1 MQVRKFLKGYKE
13 IDSRLS
19 VNNSLI
25 CGWKETAMMFLG
37 DSDQDKKNREIC
49 ITEARKIKAES
60 DQLMQDMEEL
70 TNAVKQLSP
79 LQRKIFDLF
88 YVQRLNAPACCDVLK
103 YTRNQFFFRK
113 EEMIQELERMLNEDE
128 THSDL

>member
-1 MQVRKFLKGYKE
+1 M
-13 IDSRLS
+13 
-19 VNNSLI
+19 
-25 CGWKETAMMFLG
+25 GWKETAMMFLD

-49 ITEARKIKAES
+49 IAEARKIKAES
-60 DQLMQDMEEL
+60 DQLMQDREEL
-70 TNAVKQLSP
+70 TSAVKQLSP

-88 YVQRLNAPACCDVLK
+88 YVQRLNASACCDALK

>member
-1 MQVRKFLKGYKE
+1 MQVRKFLKGYKG

-25 CGWKETAMMFLG
+25 GGWKETAMMFLG

-60 DQLMQDMEEL
+60 D
-70 TNAVKQLSP
+70 
-79 LQRKIFDLF
+79 
-88 YVQRLNAPACCDVLK
+88 
-103 YTRNQFFFRK
+103 
-113 EEMIQELERMLNEDE
+113 
-128 THSDL
+128 

>member
-1 MQVRKFLKGYKE
+1 MKGYKG

-25 CGWKETAMMFLG
+25 GGWKETAMMFLG

-49 ITEARKIKAES
+49 IAEARKIKAES

-103 YTRNQFFFRK
+103 
-113 EEMIQELERMLNEDE
+113 
-128 THSDL
+128 

>member
-70 TNAVKQLSP
+70 TNAVKTVVTTS
-79 LQRKIFDLF
+79 KKNI
-88 YVQRLNAPACCDVLK
+88 
-103 YTRNQFFFRK
+103 
-113 EEMIQELERMLNEDE
+113 
-128 THSDL
+128 

>member
-1 MQVRKFLKGYKE
+1 MQVRKFLKGYKG

-19 VNNSLI
+19 VNNRLI
-25 CGWKETAMMFLG
+25 LGWKETAMMFLG

-60 DQLMQDMEEL
+60 DQLMQDREEL
-70 TNAVKQLSP
+70 TSAIQKLSP
-79 LQRKIFDLF
+79 LHHQVMDMFFIKGIKATACADFFECTQNYF
-88 YVQRLNAPACCDVLK
+88 YSM
-103 YTRNQFFFRK
+103 K
-113 EEMIQELERMLNEDE
+113 EAAVQELERMLNEDE